1 MATFNSIKQKLID
14 RVYNLAPS
22 ASAADT
28 NFLAKALDQIESNPR
43 ETYRGRVNLENAELN
58 EQGLDRERATQ
69 STSTSQISPLG
80 GGIHRE
86 QQVRS
91 DGEMG
96 TYTNYQNSK
105 GQRDEARPQFAIW
118 SAHSNYTGGSITYD
132 QYFRPYERR
141 GYKAQGGHWY
151 TGGDGGDTA

>member
-28 NFLAKALDQIESNPR
+28 NFLAKALDQIESNPK
-43 ETYRGRVNLENAELN
+43 ETYKGRVNLENAELN

-69 STSTSQISPLG
+69 STSTSAISPLG

-86 QQVRS
+86 QQTRS

-96 TYTNYQNSK
+96 VYTNYENRASVK
-105 GQRDEARPQFAIW
+105 WENKCRVTPKRDVSRTSIHFA
-118 SAHSNYTGGSITYD
+118 
-132 QYFRPYERR
+132 
-141 GYKAQGGHWY
+141 
-151 TGGDGGDTA
+151 